1 MSQISD
7 EQPENA
13 LRAIVELLKSWMLVF
28 LNQWK
33 ILFIFLL
40 IGTGLGIYKAYKT
53 KPSYTAELT
62 FSLDEKSGGSSFSG
76 LASQLGIDVGAG
88 SSAGVFSGDNN
99 MELIKSR
106 VIVEKSILSPV
117 IIDGKTDLLINRH
130 LANTNF
136 YENSQEKPELY
147 KELVFVVGQSRDTY
161 TRAQDSL
168 IYQIYKDF
176 VKNSIQVTKPD
187 KRLNI
192 FHVSFTSTDEMFAK
206 LFSEILVKNVS
217 SLYIETK
224 TRKYKNNVAIL
235 ENRLDS
241 VRKELNQDISGAAI
255 LKDQNS
261 NIIRAQATVQSSK
274 KQLNVQI
281 LTTMYG
287 ELTKN
292 LEIAKYSLLRE
303 EPIIQVIDSPILP
316 LEKKVQGKV
325 KGGVLGGVIG
335 LVLSMFLVLLIYI
348 KQNYF

>member
-1 MSQISD
+1 
-7 EQPENA
+7 
-13 LRAIVELLKSWMLVF
+13 
-28 LNQWK
+28 
-33 ILFIFLL
+33 
-40 IGTGLGIYKAYKT
+40 
-53 KPSYTAELT
+53 
-62 FSLDEKSGGSSFSG
+62 
-76 LASQLGIDVGAG
+76 
-88 SSAGVFSGDNN
+88 
-99 MELIKSR
+99 
-106 VIVEKSILSPV
+106 
-117 IIDGKTDLLINRH
+117 
-130 LANTNF
+130 
-136 YENSQEKPELY
+136 
-147 KELVFVVGQSRDTY
+147 
-161 TRAQDSL
+161 
-168 IYQIYKDF
+168 
-176 VKNSIQVTKPD
+176 
-187 KRLNI
+187 
-192 FHVSFTSTDEMFAK
+192 MFAK